1 MGFDNEAQRQTW
13 LREILLRIA
22 ALVEEDKSMRDE
34 GELESTYAVTLTC
47 LFVVFECARQRV
59 APSHL

>member
-13 LREILLRIA
+13 LREILTRIA

-34 GELESTYAVTLTC
+34 GELESTYAVTTPLSIACC
-47 LFVVFECARQRV
+47 LKA
-59 APSHL
+59 